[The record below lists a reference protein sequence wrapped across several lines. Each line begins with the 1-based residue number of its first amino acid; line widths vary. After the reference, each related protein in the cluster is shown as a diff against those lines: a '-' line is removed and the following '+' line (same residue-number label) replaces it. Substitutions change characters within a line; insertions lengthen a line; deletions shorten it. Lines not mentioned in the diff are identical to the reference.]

1 MALRCQAV
9 FLGLICCS
17 IYLLKFKIVLGEP
30 LRRGGFFVHFCCMIS
45 IDPCPALR
53 PYVSRFAVS
62 PGGGTYTVLPD
73 TELVMG
79 FQYQGRL
86 KDLATAGIT
95 GLLDTA
101 RNFTATADTRSIL
114 VYFKP
119 GRAAPFFEQPM
130 HELHGL
136 SLGVAELWPAAL
148 VRSFEDRLASA
159 DNDVVRI
166 QLLEAFLLERLR
178 RRALDPMVSEAL
190 SLLTTARGQIRV
202 SALAE
207 SLHTSTSPLEKRFR
221 REVGA
226 TPKQFASLLR
236 FREILKHRQPD
247 LTKAAY
253 EAGYFDQAHF
263 IRDFKAF
270 TGETP
275 GKYFKNG

>member
-1 MALRCQAV
+1 MTTV
-9 FLGLICCS
+9 T
-17 IYLLKFKIVLGEP
+17 
-30 LRRGGFFVHFCCMIS
+30 
-45 IDPCPALR
+45 PCPALR
-53 PYVSRFAVS
+53 PYISRFAIS
-62 PGGGTYTVLPD
+62 PGGGTYRVLPD

-86 KDLATAGIT
+86 ETGATTLATAGIT
-95 GLLDTA
+95 GLLDAA
-101 RNFTATADTRSIL
+101 RTFSATADARSIL

-130 HELHGL
+130 HELHNQ
-136 SLGVAELWPAAL
+136 SLAIDELWAPAA
-148 VRSFEDRLASA
+148 VRSFEDRLLGAIDDTA
-159 DNDVVRI
+159 RI
-166 QLLEAFLLERLR
+166 RLVESFLLERLR
-178 RRALDPMVSEAL
+178 ERAPDPMVTEAL
-190 SLLTTARGQIRV
+190 TLMAAAKGQLRV

-207 SLHTSTSPLEKRFR
+207 ALHTSASPLEKRFR

-236 FREILKHRQPD
+236 FREILKQRGSS
-247 LTKAAY
+247 LTAAAY

-275 GKYFKNG
+275 GAFFKAD

>member
-9 FLGLICCS
+9 FFGPKCCT
-17 IYLLKFKIVLGEP
+17 IYLLKFKIVLGIP
-30 LRRGGFFVHFCCMIS
+30 LIRGGFFVHFCYMIW
-45 IDPCPALR
+45 ITPCPALR

-95 GLLDTA
+95 GLLETA
-101 RNFTATADTRSIL
+101 RSFSATADTRSIL
-114 VYFKP
+114 VYFKA

-159 DNDVVRI
+159 QDDRARI
-166 QLLEAFLLERLR
+166 VLLEAFLLERLR
-178 RRALDPMVSEAL
+178 QRAPDPMVSEAL
-190 SLLTTARGQIRV
+190 RLLSMTRGQIRV
-202 SALAE
+202 SELSAA
-207 SLHTSTSPLEKRFR
+207 LHTSASPLEKRFR